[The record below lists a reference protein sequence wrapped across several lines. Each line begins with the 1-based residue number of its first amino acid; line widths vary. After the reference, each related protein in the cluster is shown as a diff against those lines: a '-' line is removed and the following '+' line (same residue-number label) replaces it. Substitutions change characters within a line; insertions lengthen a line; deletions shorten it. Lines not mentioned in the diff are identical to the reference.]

1 MNFSETLYNKIR
13 VIFKNPIILFLTISI
28 VLCLFLLIKT
38 NLQLVDFYTDRNAAE
53 EFVHTLD
60 PHFDMK
66 IPTAKF
72 GNPEHKIYNFI
83 FKMFAASLSLLL
95 FSLVFKIKNWSN
107 FKDIKLIKNKA
118 FIFTWI
124 NLAYI
129 LMCNF
134 HMLSYMANIEKYVYH
149 SAADSFGI
157 PYFTELFICL
167 FFSIAYY
174 PLVNLLFF
182 GIYKTRIDNIFYTI
196 LCALAIL
203 IFGLYALKITFLRI
217 FIWQDILGYLYIAI
231 WIAIL
236 ANAIKTLNYKRKDK
250 QNESTSC

>member
-13 VIFKNPIILFLTISI
+13 TIFKNPIILFLTISI

-38 NLQLVDFYTDRNAAE
+38 NLQLVDFYTDRIAAE
-53 EFVHTLD
+53 EFVQSLD

-83 FKMFAASLSLLL
+83 FKMFAISLSLLL
-95 FSLVFKIKNWSN
+95 FSLIFNIKKWSN
-107 FKDIKLIKNKA
+107 FKDIKLIKNKV

-124 NLAYI
+124 NLAYV

-157 PYFTELFICL
+157 PYFTELFTCL

-182 GIYKTRIDNIFYTI
+182 GIYKTRINNIFYTI
-196 LCALAIL
+196 LCTLAIL
-203 IFGLYALKITFLRI
+203 TFILFSFKITFFRI
-217 FIWQDILGYLYIAI
+217 FIWQDILGYLYIII
-231 WIAIL
+231 WISIL
-236 ANAIKTLNYKRKDK
+236 SGAIKTLNFKRKGK
-250 QNESTSC
+250 PNESIIS

>member
-13 VIFKNPIILFLTISI
+13 TIFKNPIILFLTISI

-38 NLQLVDFYTDRNAAE
+38 NLQLVDFYTDRIAAE
-53 EFVHTLD
+53 EFVQSLD

-83 FKMFAASLSLLL
+83 FKMFAISLSLLL
-95 FSLVFKIKNWSN
+95 FSLIFNIKKCSN
-107 FKDIKLIKNKA
+107 FKDIKLIKNKV

-124 NLAYI
+124 NLAYV

-157 PYFTELFICL
+157 PYFTELFTCL

-182 GIYKTRIDNIFYTI
+182 GIYKTRINNIFYTI
-196 LCALAIL
+196 LCTLAIL
-203 IFGLYALKITFLRI
+203 TFILFSFKITFFRI
-217 FIWQDILGYLYIAI
+217 FIWQDILGYLYIII
-231 WIAIL
+231 WISIL
-236 ANAIKTLNYKRKDK
+236 SGAIKTLNFKRKGK
-250 QNESTSC
+250 PNESIIS

>member
-13 VIFKNPIILFLTISI
+13 TIFKNPIILFLTISI

-38 NLQLVDFYTDRNAAE
+38 NLQLVDFYTDRIAAE
-53 EFVHTLD
+53 EFVQSLD

-83 FKMFAASLSLLL
+83 FKMFAISLSLLL
-95 FSLVFKIKNWSN
+95 FSLIFNIKKWSN
-107 FKDIKLIKNKA
+107 FKDIKLIKNKV
-118 FIFTWI
+118 FIFIWI
-124 NLAYI
+124 NLAYV

-157 PYFTELFICL
+157 PYFTELFTCL

-182 GIYKTRIDNIFYTI
+182 GIYKTRINNIFYTI
-196 LCALAIL
+196 LCTLAIL
-203 IFGLYALKITFLRI
+203 TFILFSFKITFFRI
-217 FIWQDILGYLYIAI
+217 FIWQDILGYLYIII
-231 WIAIL
+231 WISIL
-236 ANAIKTLNYKRKDK
+236 SGAIKTLNFKRKGK
-250 QNESTSC
+250 PNESIIS

>member
-13 VIFKNPIILFLTISI
+13 TIFKNPIILFLTISI

-38 NLQLVDFYTDRNAAE
+38 KLQLVDFYTDRIAAE
-53 EFVHTLD
+53 EFVQSLD

-83 FKMFAASLSLLL
+83 FKMFAISLSLLL
-95 FSLVFKIKNWSN
+95 FSLIFNIKKWSN
-107 FKDIKLIKNKA
+107 FKDIKLIKNKV

-124 NLAYI
+124 NLAYV

-157 PYFTELFICL
+157 PYFTELFTCL

-182 GIYKTRIDNIFYTI
+182 GIYKTRINNIFYTI
-196 LCALAIL
+196 LCTLAIL
-203 IFGLYALKITFLRI
+203 TFILFSFKITFFRI
-217 FIWQDILGYLYIAI
+217 FIWQDILGYLYIII
-231 WIAIL
+231 WISIL
-236 ANAIKTLNYKRKDK
+236 SGAIKTLNFKRKGK
-250 QNESTSC
+250 PNESIIS

>member
-13 VIFKNPIILFLTISI
+13 TIFKNPIILFLTISI

-38 NLQLVDFYTDRNAAE
+38 NLQLVDFYTDRIAAE
-53 EFVHTLD
+53 EFVQSLD

-83 FKMFAASLSLLL
+83 FKMFAISLSLLL
-95 FSLVFKIKNWSN
+95 FSLIFNIKKWSN
-107 FKDIKLIKNKA
+107 FKDIKLIKNKV

-124 NLAYI
+124 NLAYV

-157 PYFTELFICL
+157 PYFTELFTCL

-182 GIYKTRIDNIFYTI
+182 GIYKTRINNIFYTI
-196 LCALAIL
+196 LCTLAIL
-203 IFGLYALKITFLRI
+203 TFILFSFKITFFRI
-217 FIWQDILGYLYIAI
+217 FIWQDILGYLYIII
-231 WIAIL
+231 WISIL
-236 ANAIKTLNYKRKDK
+236 SGAIKTLNFKRKGNL
-250 QNESTSC
+250 NESITD

>member
-1 MNFSETLYNKIR
+1 MNFSETLYNKIKT
-13 VIFKNPIILFLTISI
+13 IFKNPIILFLTISI

-38 NLQLVDFYTDRNAAE
+38 NLQLVDFYTDRIAAE
-53 EFVHTLD
+53 EFVQSLD

-83 FKMFAASLSLLL
+83 FKMFAISLSLLL
-95 FSLVFKIKNWSN
+95 FSLIFNIKKWSN
-107 FKDIKLIKNKA
+107 FKDIKLIKNKV

-124 NLAYI
+124 NLAYV

-157 PYFTELFICL
+157 PYFTELFTCL

-182 GIYKTRIDNIFYTI
+182 GVYKTRINNIFYTI
-196 LCALAIL
+196 LCTLAIL
-203 IFGLYALKITFLRI
+203 TFILFSFKITFFRI
-217 FIWQDILGYLYIAI
+217 FIWQDILGYLYIII
-231 WIAIL
+231 WISIL
-236 ANAIKTLNYKRKDK
+236 SGAIKTLNFKRKGK
-250 QNESTSC
+250 PNESIIS

>member
-13 VIFKNPIILFLTISI
+13 TIFKNQIILFLTISI

-38 NLQLVDFYTDRNAAE
+38 NLQLVDFYTDRIAAE
-53 EFVHTLD
+53 EFVQSLD

-83 FKMFAASLSLLL
+83 FKMFAISLSLLL
-95 FSLVFKIKNWSN
+95 FSLIFNIKKWSN
-107 FKDIKLIKNKA
+107 FKDIKLIKNKV
-118 FIFTWI
+118 FIFIWI
-124 NLAYI
+124 NLAYV

-157 PYFTELFICL
+157 PYFTELFTCL

-182 GIYKTRIDNIFYTI
+182 GIYKTRINNIFYTI
-196 LCALAIL
+196 LCTLAIL
-203 IFGLYALKITFLRI
+203 TFILFSFKITFFRI
-217 FIWQDILGYLYIAI
+217 FIWQDILGYLYIII
-231 WIAIL
+231 WISIL
-236 ANAIKTLNYKRKDK
+236 SGAIKTLNFKRKGK
-250 QNESTSC
+250 PNESIIS

>member
-13 VIFKNPIILFLTISI
+13 TIFKNPIILFLTISI

-38 NLQLVDFYTDRNAAE
+38 NLQLVDFYTDRIAAE
-53 EFVHTLD
+53 EFVQSLD

-83 FKMFAASLSLLL
+83 FKMFAISLSFLL
-95 FSLVFKIKNWSN
+95 FSLIFNIKKWSN
-107 FKDIKLIKNKA
+107 FKDIKLIKNKV

-124 NLAYI
+124 NLAYV

-157 PYFTELFICL
+157 PYFTELFTCL

-182 GIYKTRIDNIFYTI
+182 GIYKTRINNIFYTI
-196 LCALAIL
+196 LCTLAIL
-203 IFGLYALKITFLRI
+203 TFILFSFKITFFRI
-217 FIWQDILGYLYIAI
+217 FIWQDILGYLYIII
-231 WIAIL
+231 WISIL
-236 ANAIKTLNYKRKDK
+236 SGAIKTLNFKRKGK
-250 QNESTSC
+250 PNESIIS